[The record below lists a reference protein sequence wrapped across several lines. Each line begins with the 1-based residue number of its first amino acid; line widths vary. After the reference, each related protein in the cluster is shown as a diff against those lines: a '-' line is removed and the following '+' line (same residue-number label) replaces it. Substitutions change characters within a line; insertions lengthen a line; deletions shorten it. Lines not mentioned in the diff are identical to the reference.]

1 MRSKCRFDVQ
11 NPDLG
16 MSLFIATKRLFL
28 SPIHSNLA
36 SKVGPVKVQ
45 FDYICMYLKCQ
56 TVNKYLAV
64 WFVRSSGGVNQ
75 IRFKEPFMNRSKA
88 VF

>member
-56 TVNKYLAV
+56 TVNKYILSCLV
-64 WFVRSSGGVNQ
+64 CQKFWRCESNKV
-75 IRFKEPFMNRSKA
+75 
-88 VF
+88 